1 MTLAVVVVKKVGQ
14 GGRKLFYTAK
24 VQFSSTMMTVRLTAM
39 LGLQPGDNL
48 EVKLGRKQ
56 IRLIPGG
63 GSDEEE

>member
-1 MTLAVVVVKKVGQ
+1 
-14 GGRKLFYTAK
+14 
-24 VQFSSTMMTVRLTAM
+24 M

-56 IRLIPGG
+56 IRLIPVG